1 MQTIIV
7 KGDLKKLRKKAKL
20 TFRELGKLSGVNF
33 AHLCHIEQGLPTTQ
47 ETWNKI
53 KIILDKYAKKYNTTN
68 SL

>member
-53 KIILDKYAKKYNTTN
+53 KIILDKYE
-68 SL
+68 